1 MKRLALAFAVALPL
15 AAAAASQ
22 DKGSARAVL
31 HDASGKEVGTATFTP
46 AGDGVTVH
54 VQVKGLPPGEHGLHV
69 HGTGKCDAPD
79 FMSSGSHFNPANK
92 KHGKDNPD
100 GAHAGDLPN
109 LTVGPDG
116 SGHFEGKLTG
126 VTLNDGQPNSLFGS
140 NGTALVVH
148 GAKDDLKSDP
158 GGNSGARIACGVVQR
173 A

>member
-1 MKRLALAFAVALPL
+1 MTRFALAFAIALPL

-54 VQVKGLPPGEHGLHV
+54 LQVKGLPPGEHGLHV

-79 FMSSGSHFNPANK
+79 FMTSGSHFNPANK

-100 GAHAGDLPN
+100 GAHAGDLAN
-109 LTVGPDG
+109 LNVGPDG
-116 SGHFEGKLTG
+116 NGHFEGTLTG
-126 VTLNDGQPNSLFGS
+126 VTLGDGPSSLFGKS
-140 NGTALVVH
+140 GTALVVH

-158 GGNSGARIACGVVQR
+158 GGNSGARIACGVIQR